1 MNVSH
6 EPLFEL
12 DTLIRLNYVFTGC
25 CESWIIRDLFSFLLI
40 SLHAIHYAC
49 VIHCGFF
56 SKVFFIIIADKC
68 WSQPVESSPPGI
80 YNSRYKELVNNLFS
94 SRHENFT
101 WNHFRNESNKR
112 CRFHVESRWNG
123 PREIGRELIG
133 PSSLE
138 HASKKRAR
146 SHEASNKIQ
155 MLFAVSTIGST
166 AGRRLEM
173 EETRRR
179 GLEASGPVHRIVIV
193 PFAILMIRNEG
204 ERNEESRLP
213 SMHLPFRALARKQW
227 IIYPGRN
234 GPFDP
239 PAPSR
244 FLSNPR
250 LGRTIP
256 RWLAK
261 HTEAR
266 TSPPSPRNCRD

>member
-49 VIHCGFF
+49 VIHCDFF

-112 CRFHVESRWNG
+112 CIPFSRRITLKWSTWNRAWINRALLARARLEKESSESRSQQQNSDV
-123 PREIGRELIG
+123 I
-133 PSSLE
+133 
-138 HASKKRAR
+138 R
-146 SHEASNKIQ
+146 SFDDRQHSW
-155 MLFAVSTIGST
+155 
-166 AGRRLEM
+166 
-173 EETRRR
+173 ETT
-179 GLEASGPVHRIVIV
+179 
-193 PFAILMIRNEG
+193 
-204 ERNEESRLP
+204 
-213 SMHLPFRALARKQW
+213 
-227 IIYPGRN
+227 RN
-234 GPFDP
+234 GGGDW
-239 PAPSR
+239 
-244 FLSNPR
+244 
-250 LGRTIP
+250 G
-256 RWLAK
+256 
-261 HTEAR
+261 H
-266 TSPPSPRNCRD
+266 RDRCIES

>member
-49 VIHCGFF
+49 VIHCDFF

-112 CRFHVESRWNG
+112 CIPFSRRITLKWSTWNRAWINRALLARARLEKESSESRSQQQNSDVIRSFDDRQHSWETTRNG
-123 PREIGRELIG
+123 RDAEEGVGGIGTGASNRNCSLRHFNDPKRGREKRRVAITVDAFTF
-133 PSSLE
+133 SST
-138 HASKKRAR
+138 R
-146 SHEASNKIQ
+146 S
-155 MLFAVSTIGST
+155 
-166 AGRRLEM
+166 
-173 EETRRR
+173 
-179 GLEASGPVHRIVIV
+179 
-193 PFAILMIRNEG
+193 
-204 ERNEESRLP
+204 
-213 SMHLPFRALARKQW
+213 
-227 IIYPGRN
+227 
-234 GPFDP
+234 
-239 PAPSR
+239 
-244 FLSNPR
+244 
-250 LGRTIP
+250 
-256 RWLAK
+256 
-261 HTEAR
+261 
-266 TSPPSPRNCRD
+266 

>member
-1 MNVSH
+1 MYSQAAASR
-6 EPLFEL
+6 EL
-12 DTLIRLNYVFTGC
+12 YVTF
-25 CESWIIRDLFSFLLI
+25 FSFLLI

-155 MLFAVSTIGST
+155 TLFAVSTIGST

-173 EETRRR
+173 EEARRR

>member
-1 MNVSH
+1 M
-6 EPLFEL
+6 EPLSKREQQEMPFSRRI
-12 DTLIRLNYVFTGC
+12 TL
-25 CESWIIRDLFSFLLI
+25 
-40 SLHAIHYAC
+40 
-49 VIHCGFF
+49 
-56 SKVFFIIIADKC
+56 K
-68 WSQPVESSPPGI
+68 WS
-80 YNSRYKELVNNLFS
+80 
-94 SRHENFT
+94 T
-101 WNHFRNESNKR
+101 WNRAWINR
-112 CRFHVESRWNG
+112 A
-123 PREIGRELIG
+123 L
-133 PSSLE
+133 L
-138 HASKKRAR
+138 ARAR
-146 SHEASNKIQ
+146 LEKESTKPATK
-155 MLFAVSTIGST
+155 FRRYSTIGST

>member
-133 PSSLE
+133 LSSLE

-155 MLFAVSTIGST
+155 TLFAVSTIGST

-173 EETRRR
+173 EEGVGGIGT
-179 GLEASGPVHRIVIV
+179 GAS
-193 PFAILMIRNEG
+193 N
-204 ERNEESRLP
+204 
-213 SMHLPFRALARKQW
+213 
-227 IIYPGRN
+227 
-234 GPFDP
+234 
-239 PAPSR
+239 
-244 FLSNPR
+244 
-250 LGRTIP
+250 
-256 RWLAK
+256 
-261 HTEAR
+261 
-266 TSPPSPRNCRD
+266 RNCSLRHFNDPKRGREKRRVAITVDAFTFSSTRS

>member
-1 MNVSH
+1 MS
-6 EPLFEL
+6 
-12 DTLIRLNYVFTGC
+12 Y
-25 CESWIIRDLFSFLLI
+25 
-40 SLHAIHYAC
+40 
-49 VIHCGFF
+49 
-56 SKVFFIIIADKC
+56 
-68 WSQPVESSPPGI
+68 
-80 YNSRYKELVNNLFS
+80 NLFS

-133 PSSLE
+133 LSSLE

-155 MLFAVSTIGST
+155 TLFAVSTIGST

-173 EETRRR
+173 EEARRR

>member
-146 SHEASNKIQ
+146 SQQQNSDIIRSFDDRQHSWETTRNGRGAEEGVGGIGTGASN
-155 MLFAVSTIGST
+155 
-166 AGRRLEM
+166 
-173 EETRRR
+173 
-179 GLEASGPVHRIVIV
+179 
-193 PFAILMIRNEG
+193 
-204 ERNEESRLP
+204 
-213 SMHLPFRALARKQW
+213 
-227 IIYPGRN
+227 
-234 GPFDP
+234 
-239 PAPSR
+239 
-244 FLSNPR
+244 
-250 LGRTIP
+250 
-256 RWLAK
+256 
-261 HTEAR
+261 
-266 TSPPSPRNCRD
+266 RNCSLRHFNDPKRGREKRRVAITVDAFTFSSTRS

>member
-1 MNVSH
+1 M
-6 EPLFEL
+6 EPLFE
-12 DTLIRLNYVFTGC
+12 TRAT
-25 CESWIIRDLFSFLLI
+25 RDAS
-40 SLHAIHYAC
+40 
-49 VIHCGFF
+49 
-56 SKVFFIIIADKC
+56 
-68 WSQPVESSPPGI
+68 
-80 YNSRYKELVNNLFS
+80 
-94 SRHENFT
+94 
-101 WNHFRNESNKR
+101 
-112 CRFHVESRWNG
+112 RFHVESRWNG

-155 MLFAVSTIGST
+155 TLFAVSTIGST

-173 EETRRR
+173 EEARRR

>member
-25 CESWIIRDLFSFLLI
+25 CESWIIRDLFFFLLI

-68 WSQPVESSPPGI
+68 WSQPVESSPPGV

-155 MLFAVSTIGST
+155 TLFAVSTIGST

-173 EETRRR
+173 EEGVGGIGT
-179 GLEASGPVHRIVIV
+179 GAS
-193 PFAILMIRNEG
+193 N
-204 ERNEESRLP
+204 
-213 SMHLPFRALARKQW
+213 
-227 IIYPGRN
+227 
-234 GPFDP
+234 
-239 PAPSR
+239 
-244 FLSNPR
+244 
-250 LGRTIP
+250 
-256 RWLAK
+256 
-261 HTEAR
+261 
-266 TSPPSPRNCRD
+266 RNCSLRHFNDPKRGREKRRVAITVDAFTFSSTRS